1 VTAVLEHTDDPLANE
16 RLVLADD
23 DPDADEASFP

>member
-1 VTAVLEHTDDPLANE
+1 VNDTLEHE

-23 DPDADEASFP
+23 DAKWLVGHVPPR